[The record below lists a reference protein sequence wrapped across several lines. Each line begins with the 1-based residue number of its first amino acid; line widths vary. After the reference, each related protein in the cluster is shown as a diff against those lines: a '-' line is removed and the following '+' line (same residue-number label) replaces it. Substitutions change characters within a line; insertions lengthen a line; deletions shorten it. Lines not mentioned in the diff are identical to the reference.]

1 MLSRSYQLL
10 VSLFQ
15 GPALVATPFIL
26 ALGGRLV
33 SQLKEVEKSRPQG
46 PAELQAVQD
55 AIRALEAL
63 VFAADE
69 THRKWLEMFS
79 SFSPKQL

>member
-1 MLSRSYQLL
+1 ML

-15 GPALVATPFIL
+15 SPEPIARPFIL

-33 SQLKEVEKSRPQG
+33 SQLEEVEKSRPQG

-69 THRKWLEMFS
+69 TNRK
-79 SFSPKQL
+79 

>member
-10 VSLFQ
+10 ASLFQ
-15 GPALVATPFIL
+15 GPAAVARPFIL
-26 ALGGRLV
+26 ALGGRLL
-33 SQLKEVEKSRPQG
+33 SQLEEVEKSRPQS

-55 AIRALEAL
+55 GIRALEAL

-69 THRKWLEMFS
+69 THRKSL
-79 SFSPKQL
+79 

>member
-1 MLSRSYQLL
+1 ML

-15 GPALVATPFIL
+15 GPETIARPFIL
-26 ALGGRLV
+26 ALGGCLV
-33 SQLKEVEKSRPQG
+33 SQLEEVEKSRPQG

-55 AIRALEAL
+55 AVRALEAL

-69 THRKWLEMFS
+69 TNRK
-79 SFSPKQL
+79 

>member
-15 GPALVATPFIL
+15 GPAPVATPFIL
-26 ALGGRLV
+26 ALGGCVV
-33 SQLKEVEKSRPQG
+33 SQLEEVEKSRPQG

>member
-1 MLSRSYQLL
+1 M
-10 VSLFQ
+10 
-15 GPALVATPFIL
+15 
-26 ALGGRLV
+26 
-33 SQLKEVEKSRPQG
+33 SQLEEVEKSRPQG

-69 THRKWLEMFS
+69 TNRK
-79 SFSPKQL
+79 

>member
-1 MLSRSYQLL
+1 ML

-15 GPALVATPFIL
+15 GPAIISRPFIL
-26 ALGGRLV
+26 ALGGHLV
-33 SQLKEVEKSRPQG
+33 TQLEEVEKSRPQS

-55 AIRALEAL
+55 EIRALEAL

-69 THRKWLEMFS
+69 THRKSLAV
-79 SFSPKQL
+79 